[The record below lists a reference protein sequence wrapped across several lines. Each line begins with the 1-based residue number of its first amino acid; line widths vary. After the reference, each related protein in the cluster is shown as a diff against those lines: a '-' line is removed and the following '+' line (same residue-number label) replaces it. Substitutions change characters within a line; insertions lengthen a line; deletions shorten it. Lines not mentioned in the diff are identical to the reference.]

1 MSALLDSFSNALT
14 PLLQRQRYHGPQRT
28 QAMDAALQAGLPHA
42 RSEAWKYTPLR
53 NLERRR
59 YAAPQPG
66 LFDAALLAAIPA
78 PRLVFNNGRYDAA
91 LSDLDG
97 LAAGVSLRPLSQ
109 VLAED
114 DARASN
120 FLERRYERP
129 EEIFARVN
137 AALAEDGAVLKV
149 AAGIVGGHVNL
160 VFVGAPIA
168 LESPHL
174 DVRAV
179 ARDSHDVAWHLRNLI
194 ELQEGARLTVVEHQL
209 GGGEHSHL
217 GNSVSHVHLATRATL
232 THARVQDEA
241 AGAVSIART
250 DAALSRESVYRRL
263 DLELGA
269 ALSRHELNVALHG
282 ESARL
287 HANGVLLATGKR
299 HLDTRLGIDHVGR
312 DSACDLVWRGMGAGL
327 SRHELN
333 VALHGEGA
341 RLHANGVLLATGKRH
356 LDTRLGIDHVG
367 RDSTCEL
374 TWRGLG
380 AGRSKAAFHGGILI
394 REGADGTAA
403 TLSNKNLLLTEGAE
417 IDSQPVLEIHADEVQ
432 AAHGATVGQLDPTAL
447 FYLRSRGL
455 PAEQARALLTAAF
468 CRETLAVIDDDVARG
483 ALAARLDVALARLE
497 VA

>member
-1 MSALLDSFSNALT
+1 MSALLESFSDALT
-14 PLLQRQRYHGPQRT
+14 PLLQRQQYHGLRRV
-28 QAMDAALQAGLPHA
+28 QAMEAALQAGLPHA

-66 LFDAALLAAIPA
+66 VFDAALLATIPA

-91 LSDLDG
+91 LSDLSG
-97 LAAGVSLRPLSQ
+97 LAAGVSLQPLSQ
-109 VLAED
+109 LLADE

-129 EEIFARVN
+129 EEVFARVN

-149 AAGIVGGHVNL
+149 ESGAQGGTVRL
-160 VFVGAPIA
+160 VFVGAPLA
-168 LESPHL
+168 G
-174 DVRAV
+174 DA
-179 ARDSHDVAWHLRNLI
+179 VAWHLRNLI
-194 ELQEGARLTVVEHQL
+194 ELQEGASLTVIEHQL

-217 GNSVSHVHLATRATL
+217 GNSLSHVHLSPRATL
-232 THARVQDEA
+232 AHARVQDEA

-282 ESARL
+282 EAAQL

-312 DSACDLVWRGMGAGL
+312 DSRCDLVWRGMGAGR
-327 SRHELN
+327 SR
-333 VALHGEGA
+333 
-341 RLHANGVLLATGKRH
+341 
-356 LDTRLGIDHVG
+356 
-367 RDSTCEL
+367 
-374 TWRGLG
+374 
-380 AGRSKAAFHGGILI
+380 AAFHGGILI

-403 TLSNKNLLLTEGAE
+403 MLSNKNLLLSEGAE
-417 IDSQPVLEIHADEVQ
+417 IDTQPVLEIHADEVQ
-432 AAHGATVGQLDPTAL
+432 AAHGATVGQLDANAL
-447 FYLRSRGL
+447 FYLRSRGV
-455 PAEQARALLTAAF
+455 PAEQARSLLTAAF
-468 CRETLAVIDDDVARG
+468 CRETLSVFDDADLRA
-483 ALAARLDVALARLE
+483 ALETRLDAALTTLDEGAS
-497 VA
+497 A